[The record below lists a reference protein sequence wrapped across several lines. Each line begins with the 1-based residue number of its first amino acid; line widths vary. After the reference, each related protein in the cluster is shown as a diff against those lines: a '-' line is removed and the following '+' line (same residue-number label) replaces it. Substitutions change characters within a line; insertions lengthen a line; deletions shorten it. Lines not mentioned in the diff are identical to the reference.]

1 MAGITVTNTNTIG
14 LLTILNR
21 TSQRQSDV
29 LTRLSTGSRIN
40 KGADDP
46 AGLIAVRS
54 LKSELVAVDTALSN
68 NQRTNSILGVA
79 EGALNEIA
87 GLLDNIKSLA
97 QASTNSAG
105 LSGDELAANQAQVDN
120 AIEAIDRIVRTTEFN
135 GKKLLDGSLGIN
147 TSGVAAS
154 AITDVRVF
162 SRSSASTS
170 TTLSVNVATAAT
182 QATITDYAT
191 TSASVATQ
199 LTVQGN
205 LGTVVIDIGA
215 GDNLSA
221 VAANINAA
229 TGQTGVTAS
238 ATGTG
243 LSLIASDYGTGGFV
257 RVKAQAGGDTT
268 NYTEQNATGTDAVVT
283 VNGQNTAVN
292 GLTVNYSAGSLSLS
306 FNLTEDLN
314 QTTGTTSFNV
324 TTGGATFQ
332 LGTTSSTRS
341 TIGMEGLFAAAL
353 GSSTVGYL
361 SSLRSGGTNS
371 LVNDPNQASL
381 IATEAAKTL
390 AKQQGRVGGFAKFQ
404 VQSAI
409 NSLGANKKGLEEVRS
424 VIEDVDYATDTA
436 NLNKENVLL
445 QTALSLL
452 GVANQQTGQILSL
465 L

>member
-1 MAGITVTNTNTIG
+1 LA
-14 LLTILNR
+14 
-21 TSQRQSDV
+21 
-29 LTRLSTGSRIN
+29 TGSRIN

-54 LKSELVAVDTALSN
+54 LKSELTAVDTALSN

-79 EGALNEIA
+79 EGSLNEIA
-87 GLLDNIKSLA
+87 SLLDSIKSLA

-105 LSGDELAANQAQVDN
+105 LSGDELAANQSQIDN

-135 GKKLLDGSLGIN
+135 GKKLLDGALAIN

-170 TTLSVNVATAAT
+170 TTLSVNVTTAAT
-182 QATITDYAT
+182 QATISGYAT
-191 TSASVATQ
+191 VVASEATQ
-199 LTVQGN
+199 ISVQGE
-205 LGTVVIDIGA
+205 LGSVVIDIGA
-215 GDNLSA
+215 SQALSA
-221 VAANINAA
+221 VAFNINAA

-238 ATGTG
+238 ASGAN
-243 LSLIASDYGTGGFV
+243 LSLTSSDYGDTAFV
-257 RVKAQAGGDTT
+257 RVKALSGDTT

-283 VNGQNTAVN
+283 VNGQNTAVD

-306 FNLTEDLN
+306 FNLTAGLN
-314 QTTGTTSFNV
+314 QATGTSSFSV

-341 TIGMEGLFAAAL
+341 TIGLEGLFAAQL
-353 GSSTVGYL
+353 GSATVGYL

-381 IATEAAKTL
+381 IASEAAKTL
-390 AKQQGRVGGFAKFQ
+390 AKAQGRVGGFTKFQ

-445 QTALSLL
+445 QSALALL

>member
-170 TTLSVNVATAAT
+170 TTLSVSVDTAAT
-182 QATITDYAT
+182 QAAITDYAT
-191 TSASVATQ
+191 TSASTATQ
-199 LTVQGN
+199 ISVQGN

-238 ATGTG
+238 ATATS
-243 LSLIASDYGTGGFV
+243 LSLISSDYGTGGFV
-257 RVKAQAGGDTT
+257 RVKALSGDTT

-314 QTTGTTSFNV
+314 QAAGTSSFSV

-341 TIGMEGLFAAAL
+341 TIGLEGLFAAAL

-390 AKQQGRVGGFAKFQ
+390 AKAQGRVGGFTKFQ